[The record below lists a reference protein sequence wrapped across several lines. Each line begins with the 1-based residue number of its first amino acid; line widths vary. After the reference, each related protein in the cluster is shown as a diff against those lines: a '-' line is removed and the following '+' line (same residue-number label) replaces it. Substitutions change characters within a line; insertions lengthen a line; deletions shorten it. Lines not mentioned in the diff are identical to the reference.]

1 MDEGKGKMETI
12 NLEAEEMMKDYFTIY
27 IVESF
32 LEKST

>member
-1 MDEGKGKMETI
+1 MDVGKGKMETI
-12 NLEAEEMMKDYFTIY
+12 NFEAEEMMEDYLTIY